1 MNMKRFVVD
10 FLLILILVMI
20 GSSIS
25 FNEPI
30 ENKIEEYEQN
40 LQIPTSKI
48 NSKNKVTHIVNKS
61 GEMVESVLEVSIEVI
76 SSIFKAVI
84 E

>member
-1 MNMKRFVVD
+1 MKRFVVD

-40 LQIPTSKI
+40 IQIPTSKI
-48 NSKNKVTHIVNKS
+48 NSKNKVTHIVKKS

>member
-1 MNMKRFVVD
+1 MKRFVID
-10 FLLILILVMI
+10 FLLILMLVMI

-25 FNEPI
+25 LNEPI

-40 LQIPTSKI
+40 LQIPISKM
-48 NSKNKVTHIVNKS
+48 NSNNKVTHVIKKS
-61 GEMVESVLEVSIEVI
+61 GEIVESVLEVSVEVI

>member
-48 NSKNKVTHIVNKS
+48 NSKNKVTHIVKKS

>member
-1 MNMKRFVVD
+1 MKRFVVD
-10 FLLILILVMI
+10 FLLILMLVMI

-48 NSKNKVTHIVNKS
+48 NSKNKVTHIIKKS

>member
-1 MNMKRFVVD
+1 MKRFVVD
-10 FLLILILVMI
+10 FLLILMLVMI

-48 NSKNKVTHIVNKS
+48 NSKNKVTHIIKKS
-61 GEMVESVLEVSIEVI
+61 WEMVESVLEVSIEVI

>member
-1 MNMKRFVVD
+1 MKRFVVD

-48 NSKNKVTHIVNKS
+48 NSKNKVTHIVKKS

>member
-1 MNMKRFVVD
+1 MKRFVVD

-48 NSKNKVTHIVNKS
+48 NSKNKVTHIIKKS
-61 GEMVESVLEVSIEVI
+61 GDMVESVLEVSIEVI